1 MMLRKGH
8 IFKWYMGVFL
18 VFLYAPAI
26 LLPVFAF
33 NDSSIVSFPLKG
45 FTTKW
50 FAVLQTT
57 EALHVAVRNSL
68 MIAVTTA
75 LFSTLFGVLAA
86 RASTR
91 FAFPARRSIMGFIM
105 LPMVL
110 PEIIIGVSLLVVI
123 IQMGF
128 ELSLWSIIL
137 GHILICTPF
146 CIAILSSAFM
156 NLDQSL
162 EEASFDL
169 GQTRWNTFWL
179 VIMPLV
185 MPGIVASLLIAF
197 TISLD
202 EFIIAFFLA
211 GTEPTLPVYIWGQ
224 LRFPQKLP
232 SLMALGTI
240 LLVSRLAYC
249 WLQITSAV
257 GEYVKQALKIQ
268 EVSYDT
274 AYHPTKW
281 IG

>member
-1 MMLRKGH
+1 MRGKGYF
-8 IFKWYMGVFL
+8 FKWYIALFL

-50 FAVLQTT
+50 FEMLQSTD
-57 EALHVAVRNSL
+57 ALHVAVRNSL

-75 LFSTLFGVLAA
+75 IFSTLFAVLAA

-123 IQMGF
+123 VQMGF
-128 ELSLWSIIL
+128 ELSLFTIIL

-162 EEASFDL
+162 EEASIDL
-169 GQTRWNTFWL
+169 GQTRWNTFRL
-179 VIMPLV
+179 VIFPLV

-232 SLMALGTI
+232 SLMALGTLLLLLSI
-240 LLVSRLAYC
+240 GLLVLAD
-249 WLQITSAV
+249 
-257 GEYVKQALKIQ
+257 YVRRRGLKKTGI
-268 EVSYDT
+268 ESS
-274 AYHPTKW
+274 
-281 IG
+281 GGFL

>member
-1 MMLRKGH
+1 MRGKGYL
-8 IFKWYMGVFL
+8 FKWYVALFL

-50 FAVLQTT
+50 FEVLQST

-75 LFSTLFGVLAA
+75 VVSTIFGVLAA

-91 FAFPARRSIMGFIM
+91 FAFPGRRSIMGFIM

-123 IQMGF
+123 IQLGF
-128 ELSLWSIIL
+128 DLSLFTIIL

-156 NLDQSL
+156 NLDRSL
-162 EEASFDL
+162 EEASIDL

-179 VIMPLV
+179 VIFPLV

-211 GTEPTLPVYIWGQ
+211 GTEPTLASLYLGAIALSAKTAQ
-224 LRFPQKLP
+224 LDGLGHIIAGAFNQLAGPCRLFSPARPQEN
-232 SLMALGTI
+232 
-240 LLVSRLAYC
+240 R
-249 WLQITSAV
+249 
-257 GEYVKQALKIQ
+257 
-268 EVSYDT
+268 
-274 AYHPTKW
+274 H
-281 IG
+281 

>member
-1 MMLRKGH
+1 MRRKGRF
-8 IFKWYMGVFL
+8 FKWFIGFFL
-18 VFLYAPAI
+18 VFLYAPAV

-33 NDSSIVSFPLKG
+33 NASSIVSFPLSG
-45 FTTKW
+45 FTIEW
-50 FAVLQTT
+50 FLVLFDT
-57 EALHVAVRNSL
+57 ETLHVAARNSL
-68 MIAVTTA
+68 LIAVVTSV
-75 LFSTLFGVLAA
+75 FSTLLAVLAA

-91 FAFPARRSIMGFIM
+91 FSFFGRRSIMGFVM

-128 ELSLWSIIL
+128 ELSLWSIIM

-156 NLDQSL
+156 NLDKSL

-179 VIMPLV
+179 VIFPLV

-224 LRFPQKLP
+224 LRFPAKLP
-232 SLMALGTI
+232 SLMALGTV
-240 LLVSRLAYC
+240 LLLIS
-249 WLQITSAV
+249 
-257 GEYVKQALKIQ
+257 
-268 EVSYDT
+268 
-274 AYHPTKW
+274 
-281 IG
+281 IGLLLIADYFRRRGIRKTGIENTGGFL